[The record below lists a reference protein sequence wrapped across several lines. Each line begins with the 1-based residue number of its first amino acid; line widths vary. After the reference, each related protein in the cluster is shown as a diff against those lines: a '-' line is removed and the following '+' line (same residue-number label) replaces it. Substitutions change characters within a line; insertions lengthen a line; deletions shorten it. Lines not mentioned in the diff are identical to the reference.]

1 MASAL
6 LRAHWRHTTSPEGTC
21 EMVQKAGRAASLWR
35 ARPPSIR
42 TAGTVMSSLSSLIV
56 TAAALVLL
64 AVCIAS
70 SPPSKAR
77 EPIPASGLGVRHN
90 PAGPAELFSDALQG
104 LPEGTCKGVS
114 REDAERRMV
123 RPKEHFDGVDLPLG
137 LRDADG
143 SDGVG
148 QLAHDDLLHRLLVG
162 VYEGACWKDAERRM
176 IRPEQGLDCVD
187 RPRGLRDADGSD
199 SILELNGN

>member
-1 MASAL
+1 MIVSP
-6 LRAHWRHTTSPEGTC
+6 HWRRRFSISSISGSD
-21 EMVQKAGRAASLWR
+21 A
-35 ARPPSIR
+35 PSTQILFWL
-42 TAGTVMSSLSSLIV
+42 MISSVWSV
-56 TAAALVLL
+56 
-64 AVCIAS
+64 
-70 SPPSKAR
+70 R

-90 PAGPAELFSDALQG
+90 PAGPAGLFSDALQG

-199 SILELNGN
+199 SILELNGNSVEQEEVRILRGKRQLIPSTRRGIHLRWSAAAAAQ